1 MVTGAVVCGSAVV
14 VVAAVVVVVVGCWVV
29 LRIFR
34 KDNSGITYKKRIL
47 QLRSYVWV

>member
-29 LRIFR
+29 LRMFR
-34 KDNSGITYKKRIL
+34 KDNRKDYNKRIL
-47 QLRSYVWV
+47 QLHSYVWV